1 MRKHFTNKEILE
13 YATLLQKVFLDT
25 DKDIFLPVKVNFYL
39 QKNMKTLTEA
49 AELIEESRM
58 GIGEQYGEFV
68 EEESS
73 YIIKD
78 PENLKKA
85 QKMINELLSLDQVI
99 ELYPINLEDLQD
111 IQLTVAQMNAMLF
124 MIEESKED

>member
-78 PENLKKA
+78 SENLKKA

-99 ELYPINLEDLQD
+99 ELYPISLEDLQD